1 MYMNEINSMIK
12 VMTKSELQQLKSE
25 VENLIES
32 EMIKERETFSTIEVC
47 PYCGSESVYETGG
60 HYRCAECGS
69 NIYSPDDLELGYWEG
84 YMELLAP
91 VSLTIN

>member
-1 MYMNEINSMIK
+1 MAVIT
-12 VMTKSELQQLKSE
+12 VQVVL
-25 VENLIES
+25 
-32 EMIKERETFSTIEVC
+32 
-47 PYCGSESVYETGG
+47 YETGG

-69 NIYSPDDLELGYWEG
+69 NIYNPDDLELGYWEG